1 MARPL
6 WKGHI
11 SFGMVAIPVTLVA
24 GDRPERQ
31 VSFEL
36 LDDRDLAPIGYRK
49 VNKNSGREVP
59 REHIARGFRL
69 DDGQVVLVS
78 DEDLKKAAPERT
90 QTVEIHGF
98 VEREKVPPLYFERPY
113 YLQPTAAGEKGYAL
127 LREAM
132 AATKKAAVG
141 SIVLHSRQHL
151 ALLFVEGPWIVMDTL
166 RYRSELREPQEL
178 DAPKKSPEQ
187 LGIRDKEIEMARRL
201 VEEMAEPWEP
211 ERYHDVYQE
220 ELMAAIKR
228 KAESGEAKPTAEVV
242 EGAEQGAA
250 KVTDLM
256 TLLKQSVDKAS
267 GGKPRR
273 KGKTG

>member
-11 SFGMVAIPVTLVA
+11 SFGMVNIPVSLVP
-24 GDRPERQ
+24 GDRPERE

-36 LDDRDLAPIGYRK
+36 LDDRDMAPIGYRK

-78 DEDLKKAAPERT
+78 DEDLKKASPERT
-90 QTVEIHGF
+90 QTIEIHGF
-98 VEREKVPPLYFERPY
+98 VERDQVPPLYFERPY
-113 YLQPTAAGEKGYAL
+113 YIQPTATGEKGYAL

-132 AATKKAAVG
+132 AATGKAAVG

-151 ALLFVEGPWIVMDTL
+151 VLLLVDGPWIIMDTL
-166 RYRSELREPQEL
+166 RYPSELREPKEL

-187 LGIRDKEIEMARRL
+187 LGIRDKELDMARRL
-201 VEEMAEPWEP
+201 VEEMAEPWQP
-211 ERYHDVYQE
+211 EQYHDVYQE

-228 KAESGEAKPTAEVV
+228 KAESGEAKPTAEVA
-242 EGAEQGAA
+242 EGTEQGPA

-256 TLLKQSVDKAS
+256 TLLKQSVDKAG
-267 GGKPRR
+267 GGKARR
-273 KGKTG
+273 KPRTA

>member
-11 SFGMVAIPVTLVA
+11 SFGMVNIPVSLVP
-24 GDRPERQ
+24 GDRPDQQ

-36 LDDRDLAPIGYRK
+36 LDDRDMAPIGYRK

-78 DEDLKKAAPERT
+78 DEDLKKASPERT
-90 QTVEIHGF
+90 QTIEIHGF
-98 VEREKVPPLYFERPY
+98 VERDKVPPLYFERPY
-113 YLQPTAAGEKGYAL
+113 YLQPTTTGEKGYTL

-132 AATKKAAVG
+132 AATGKAAIG

-151 ALLFVEGPWIVMDTL
+151 VLLFVDGPWVLMDTL
-166 RYRSELREPQEL
+166 RYPSELREPKEL

-187 LGIRDKEIEMARRL
+187 LGIREKELDMARRL
-201 VEEMAEPWEP
+201 VEEMAEPWQP
-211 ERYHDVYQE
+211 EQYHDVYQE
-220 ELMAAIKR
+220 ELRSAIKR

-242 EGAEQGAA
+242 EGAPQGPA

-273 KGKTG
+273 KPRTA

>member
-1 MARPL
+1 M
-6 WKGHI
+6 
-11 SFGMVAIPVTLVA
+11 
-24 GDRPERQ
+24 
-31 VSFEL
+31 
-36 LDDRDLAPIGYRK
+36 APIGYRK

-59 REHIARGFRL
+59 RDHIARGFRL

-78 DEDLKKAAPERT
+78 DEDLKKASPERT

-98 VEREKVPPLYFERPY
+98 VERDKVPPLYFERPY
-113 YLQPTAAGEKGYAL
+113 YLQPTGPGEKGYAL

-132 AATKKAAVG
+132 GASGKAAVG

-151 ALLFVEGPWIVMDTL
+151 VLLFVEGPWIVMDTL
-166 RYRSELREPQEL
+166 RYSSELRGPQEL
-178 DAPKKSPEQ
+178 DAPKKTPEQ

-201 VEEMAEPWEP
+201 IEEMAEPWQP
-211 ERYHDVYQE
+211 EQYHDVYQE

-242 EGAEQGAA
+242 EGAEPGAA

-256 TLLKQSVDKAS
+256 TLLKQSVDRAS
-267 GGKPRR
+267 GGGAKPRR
-273 KGKTG
+273 RGKTG